1 MWLINTEKLSGSANM
16 EDENGEKWWD
26 QIELTKLILASNKI
40 KILPKDIKQLYTLI
54 ALDVN
59 KDFFF

>member
-1 MWLINTEKLSGSANM
+1 VWLINTEKLSGSANM